1 MQVYF
6 QLSLAEL
13 ILNNIFRQQIMLQGE
28 ARDLETDVTDMGIL
42 YCGIINVLNIIWYFW
57 ETWLQ
62 WHFLLFSLSPTAL
75 FRFWITTTVSLQ
87 LRTTQAAPP
96 NSRTPRFPSF
106 ATAVSPQSLTKMFDH
121 NVWPPAGKW
130 DQQRCRF
137 QNSQHGTSLSL
148 NLLAGFGTC

>member
-87 LRTTQAAPP
+87 LRSSQAAPP
-96 NSRTPRFPSF
+96 NSRTPRFPPS
-106 ATAVSPQSLTKMFDH
+106 ATAVSPQSLTTMFDH
-121 NVWPPAGKW
+121 NV
-130 DQQRCRF
+130 
-137 QNSQHGTSLSL
+137 
-148 NLLAGFGTC
+148 